1 MKHLVLVTGLLTT
14 SALLSGCVGGTTYGT
29 GVSHEQQTLES
40 ISNLFALSNKD
51 DRKKI
56 DYSAR
61 PDLVQPANKEVLPAP
76 VEVET
81 STSDPA
87 WPETPEERIARIR
100 GEAIKPD
107 ERSGEIPVEELLRKK
122 DGIGIDRR
130 QVKTGQEL
138 DRDGHEM
145 IEEIGSDKDKRHKA
159 AKKKLAYSVG
169 AQRKYLTEPP
179 NEYRIPEATAVAGDQ
194 GLDRK
199 IIDEEKKKEEEYRQ
213 DLLRGR
219 D

>member
-1 MKHLVLVTGLLTT
+1 MRNVVLATGLIATGVLLT
-14 SALLSGCVGGTTYGT
+14 GCVGGTTYGT
-29 GVSHEQQTLES
+29 GVSHEQQTLEG
-40 ISNLFALSNKD
+40 ISNIFSLSNKS

-61 PDLVQPANKEVLPAP
+61 PDLVQPANKETLPDP
-76 VEVET
+76 VEVEA
-81 STSDPA
+81 STSNPA
-87 WPETPEERIARIR
+87 WPETPGERIARIR
-100 GEAIKPD
+100 GDAITPD
-107 ERSGEIPVEELLRKK
+107 ERSGEIPLEELLRKK
-122 DGIGIDRR
+122 EGIGIDRR
-130 QVKTGQEL
+130 KVKTGQEL

-145 IEEIGSDKDKRHKA
+145 INEIGSGKDKRHKE

-179 NEYRIPEATAVAGDQ
+179 NEYRVPEATAVAGDQ
-194 GLDRK
+194 GLDRR
-199 IIDEEKKKEEEYRQ
+199 IIDEKKKKEDEYKT